1 MFLDAGDER
10 PRTVQIYE
18 QLRDAIAEGRLGPH
32 DRLAPTRIVAADL
45 GVSRSTVTEA
55 YGRLSAEGY
64 IEGRAGGGS
73 VVSPVPLAPPRPRR
87 APTTL
92 TATPRAARIK
102 PYGRE
107 RGAHT
112 RFDLRPGLL
121 DPSLFPVVEWRR
133 CMLHALD
140 QLPGHYGEPAGIPEL
155 RAGLANWL
163 SRSRGVTATA
173 EEVVVTSGAGHA
185 IDLIARVLLDPGA
198 VVAVEEPGYPQVVE
212 LLRAQGL
219 RVVGVPVDEQGIVVE
234 AIPSRARLVYVTPS
248 HQYPLGVVMTRRRRL
263 ELLDWADSAGAAII
277 EDDYDSE
284 FRHTARPLEPL
295 QRLDR
300 DGRVIYVGTFSKTL
314 SPALRLGFLVAPK
327 NLIPS
332 ICAVR
337 HVIDW
342 CPPLA
347 TQVALAAFI
356 SDGHL
361 DRHLRRSRAAY
372 RERHRVLWDTLGE
385 LLPVGYRLLPAE
397 AGLHV
402 TIVRPELPPDPL
414 AWSLLESRGFLI
426 GSLRLTYRFTE
437 PTPGFLVG
445 FGALPTPSVSAACR
459 AFVETI
465 ERIDQA

>member
-1 MFLDAGDER
+1 
-10 PRTVQIYE
+10 
-18 QLRDAIAEGRLGPH
+18 
-32 DRLAPTRIVAADL
+32 
-45 GVSRSTVTEA
+45 
-55 YGRLSAEGY
+55 
-64 IEGRAGGGS
+64 
-73 VVSPVPLAPPRPRR
+73 VSPVPLAQARPRR
-87 APTTL
+87 SPGTL

-102 PYGRE
+102 PYGRP
-107 RGAHT
+107 GLQA
-112 RFDLRPGLL
+112 RFDLRPGTL
-121 DPSLFPVVEWRR
+121 DPALFPVAEWRR

-140 QLPGHYGEPAGIPEL
+140 RAPSHYGEPAGIPEL
-155 RAGLANWL
+155 RAGLANWS

-173 EEVVVTSGAGHA
+173 EDVVVTSGAGHA
-185 IDLIARVLLDPGA
+185 VDLIARVLLDPGV
-198 VVAVEEPGYPQVVE
+198 VVAVEEPGYPPVVE

-219 RVVGVPVDEQGIVVE
+219 NVVGVPVDNQGIVVD
-234 AIPSRARLVYVTPS
+234 AIPPKTRLVYVTPS
-248 HQYPLGVVMTRRRRL
+248 HQYPLGMVMTRRRRL
-263 ELLDWADSAGAAII
+263 ELLDWAGSAGAAII

-314 SPALRLGFLVAPK
+314 SPGVRLGFLVAPK

-337 HVIDW
+337 QVIDW

-372 RERHRVLWDTLGE
+372 RERHRLLWDALSE
-385 LLPVGYRLLPAE
+385 LLPDEYRLLPAE
-397 AGLHV
+397 AGLHI
-402 TIVRPELPPDPL
+402 TIVRQDLPPDQSV
-414 AWSLLESRGFLI
+414 WSLLESRGFLI
-426 GSLRLTYRFTE
+426 GSLRLTYRFTD

-445 FGALPTPSVSAACR
+445 FGALPTPSISAACQ
-459 AFVETI
+459 ALAQTL
-465 ERIDQA
+465 ERIEQAAS